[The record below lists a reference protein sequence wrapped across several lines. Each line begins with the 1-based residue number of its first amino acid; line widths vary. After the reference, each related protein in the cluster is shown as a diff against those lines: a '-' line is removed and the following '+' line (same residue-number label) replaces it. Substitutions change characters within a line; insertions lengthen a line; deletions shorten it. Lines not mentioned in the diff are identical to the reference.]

1 MLPEAVKEVARGRQ
15 RMTGG
20 IRGAAQPGGR
30 IRRDA
35 RLTDGSFSWQQV
47 GLR

>member
-20 IRGAAQPGGR
+20 VRG
-30 IRRDA
+30 DL
-35 RLTDGSFSWQQV
+35 RLG
-47 GLR
+47 